1 MAEEIRYQIDD
12 LPAFSQHLRSLNF
25 HRQPEN
31 EGRNYVFT
39 GAGDSFAAAK
49 AAEYLSGFQARALD
63 PYDICLRPSLL
74 KGKHLFVISVS
85 GRTKTNIEAAR
96 AVRGIAEKV
105 TAITADDRSLL
116 AQNCDDCIRL
126 GFRRTGELTPGT
138 GSFTATLLA
147 CYSKIRALPKITN
160 LERLFDEYIKWS
172 ETLELSS
179 DGTTFMVGTGLNY
192 CLAMYGAAKIYEVL
206 GWRSQYQAT
215 EQFSHMELFSLSEK
229 DVVLVLPD
237 STEDNKAVGLENL
250 LRANGWNVA
259 RVDSWHD
266 DAISGSIRIA
276 ICLQILAWRTALK
289 AGLQECS
296 FKLKGRHLRV
306 SDEMIY

>member
-1 MAEEIRYQIDD
+1 MGKEIRYQIED
-12 LPAFSQHLRSLNF
+12 LPAYNQHLRTMNLS
-25 HRQPEN
+25 RQHETN
-31 EGRNYVFT
+31 GESCVFT

-63 PYDICLRPSLL
+63 PYDICLRPNLL

-105 TAITADDRSLL
+105 TAITADDRSVL

-126 GFRRTGELTPGT
+126 RFRRTGELTPGT

-147 CYSKIRALPKITN
+147 CYSRIGPLPEIAN
-160 LERLFDEYIKWS
+160 LGHLFDECVKWS
-172 ETLELSS
+172 ETLELPS
-179 DGTTFMVGTGLNY
+179 DGATFIVGTGLNY
-192 CLAMYGAAKIYEVL
+192 CMAMYGAAKIYEVL
-206 GWRSQYQAT
+206 SWKSQYQAT

-237 STEDNKAVGLENL
+237 STEDSKAILLEHL
-250 LRANGWNVA
+250 LKANRWNVA
-259 RVDSWHD
+259 RLDPWHD
-266 DAISGSIRIA
+266 DTIYGSIGTA
-276 ICLQILAWRTALK
+276 ICLQILAWRTALR

-296 FKLKGRHLRV
+296 FKAKAHHLRV